1 MTLKHLC
8 CIKYLTFV
16 IFALLLLPFI
26 FSNNVFAD
34 SNPTVTFTGGV
45 SVANTVSWFPNCDAT
60 CFSQYKYL
68 KITSTSAPNI
78 NYYSSM
84 RLYFIPVDDNLSGLQ
99 PWLNISTETYYKI
112 DDIPLK
118 KISFAQN
125 TTPAYDFT
133 AELVS
138 DLSEPCPEPE
148 PCNCDIPPIVQFF
161 KETFFNIV
169 LGIIPAFGI
178 FAVVWFM
185 VDLLSS
191 LWFGRGK

>member
-1 MTLKHLC
+1 MTLIDLC
-8 CIKYLTFV
+8 RTKNYLTFV

-45 SVANTVSWFPNCDAT
+45 SVSNSVAWFPNCDAA
-60 CFSQYKYL
+60 CISQYSYL
-68 KITSTSAPNI
+68 KITVPTPLTSFYSNVRVTMLNNDFAIDSYISLSSSDSYYKLEGNPINI
-78 NYYSSM
+78 NFS
-84 RLYFIPVDDNLSGLQ
+84 
-99 PWLNISTETYYKI
+99 
-112 DDIPLK
+112 
-118 KISFAQN
+118 QN
-125 TTPAYDFT
+125 TTPSTTFT